1 MYLEQLRSRL
11 DDSLTLLVRA
21 GALLLLLSL
30 GTALAQSQDTTLD
43 VLVPAEFPDIDTCET
58 VSGDQSMLKYHVFSR
73 LFTFNEGMEPE
84 PDLVIGES
92 ISEDGTEWTFELREG
107 VTFHDGTP
115 LNAEAVAYTIER
127 MESEGCG
134 QYALFEPIAEV
145 RVEGET
151 TITLVTDGLFPAL
164 RNNLAHPD
172 AAIISPTSH
181 QELGADWGQ
190 NPVGSG
196 PYVFEEWVSG
206 DHITL
211 IRNDD
216 YYGDQP
222 FFETIN
228 FTFVTDDTSRALAID
243 TGEADVALRIL
254 PTDVERLSANP
265 DLTIG
270 QVVGRSMIYPMK
282 VTEGPFSDVRVRQA
296 ANYAVDKQTII
307 ERVLFGAG
315 TPSQSLVEAVQWSI
329 PVGLYEYDPDRA
341 RQLLQEAGAEGVEIT
356 LLSPSS
362 RYPSDVE
369 VGQAVTGYLREAG
382 FTVNLE
388 ALADWPTYVETVE
401 QGNFDLFFLGWGGST
416 GDPDNAFRRLLH
428 TSNAG
433 QLWNPGGYSNP
444 EVDRLIDEGG
454 SEFDLA
460 ARQAAYEEIQR
471 IVWEDAPWL
480 FMFRA
485 SIFFAHDAELQ
496 DIKVLPGTEMPYFWL
511 AHY

>member
-1 MYLEQLRSRL
+1 MHQPQRRTTVG
-11 DDSLTLLVRA
+11 TLKAWKLA
-21 GALLLLLSL
+21 AAFLLLS
-30 GTALAQSQDTTLD
+30 AAAAAFAQNQDTTLD

-58 VSGDQSMLKYHVFSR
+58 VSGDQSMVKYHVYSR

-84 PDLVIGES
+84 PDLVVDES

-134 QYALFEPIAEV
+134 QFALFEPIVEV

-151 TITLVTDGLFPAL
+151 TVTLVTDGLFPAL

-190 NPVGSG
+190 RPVGSG
-196 PYVFEEWVSG
+196 PYVFQEWVSG

-211 IRNDD
+211 VRNDD
-216 YYGDQP
+216 YYGEQP
-222 FFETIN
+222 YFEVIN
-228 FTFVTDDTSRALAID
+228 FAFVTDDTSRALAID
-243 TGEADVALRIL
+243 TGQADVALRIL
-254 PTDVERLSANP
+254 PTDVDRLTANP

-270 QVVGRSMIYPMK
+270 QVVGRSMFYPMK
-282 VTEGPFSDVRVRQA
+282 VTDGPFSDVRIRHA
-296 ANYAVDKQTII
+296 ANYAVDKETII

-329 PVGLYEYDPDRA
+329 PVGFYEYDPERA
-341 RQLLQEAGAEGVEIT
+341 RQLLEEADAVGVEIT
-356 LLSPSS
+356 LLSPAS

-369 VGQAVTGYLREAG
+369 VGQAVAGYLREAG

-388 ALADWPTYVETVE
+388 ALADWPTYVDRVE
-401 QGNFDLFFLGWGGST
+401 RGDFDLFFLGWGGST
-416 GDPDNAFRRLLH
+416 GDPDNAFRRTLYGG
-428 TSNAG
+428 NAG
-433 QLWNPGGYSNP
+433 ELWNPGGYDNP

-454 SEFDLA
+454 SEFDLQ

-485 SIFFAHDAELQ
+485 SIFFAHDAALQ
-496 DIKVLPGTEMPYFWL
+496 GIKVLPGTEMPYFWL